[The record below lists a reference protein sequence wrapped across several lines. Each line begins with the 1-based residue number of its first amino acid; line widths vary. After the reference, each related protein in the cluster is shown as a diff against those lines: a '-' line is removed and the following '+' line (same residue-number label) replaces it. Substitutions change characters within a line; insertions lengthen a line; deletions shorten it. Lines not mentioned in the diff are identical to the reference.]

1 MKFGKGGAWIGGT
14 AIGLG
19 VVACLLCAALP
30 LLAVVGLSAGAVGW
44 LTSSLELTGVTL
56 IVLGSI
62 AGGTVLWRRYAGSAS
77 DPVDALASGCGC
89 PGEADTVSERS
100 TLAPVPGDCSLKRD
114 EVVPRIAAFEAVF
127 TNGFIASERAA
138 EGVRWRFA
146 NSAQRLEELR
156 ALADEERGCCGF
168 FRFNVYRHGSEIRW
182 DTVAAPEHRAALE
195 LWHQLPERVRAAG

>member
-1 MKFGKGGAWIGGT
+1 MRRRSLLIDPEKPDLSEKSAPLALKSIRQSRRH
-14 AIGLG
+14 I
-19 VVACLLCAALP
+19 ACEA
-30 LLAVVGLSAGAVGW
+30 
-44 LTSSLELTGVTL
+44 T
-56 IVLGSI
+56 
-62 AGGTVLWRRYAGSAS
+62 
-77 DPVDALASGCGC
+77 LASGCGC

>member
-77 DPVDALASGCGC
+77 DPVDAL
-89 PGEADTVSERS
+89 VLFRS
-100 TLAPVPGDCSLKRD
+100 LGR
-114 EVVPRIAAFEAVF
+114 
-127 TNGFIASERAA
+127 
-138 EGVRWRFA
+138 
-146 NSAQRLEELR
+146 
-156 ALADEERGCCGF
+156 
-168 FRFNVYRHGSEIRW
+168 
-182 DTVAAPEHRAALE
+182 
-195 LWHQLPERVRAAG
+195 